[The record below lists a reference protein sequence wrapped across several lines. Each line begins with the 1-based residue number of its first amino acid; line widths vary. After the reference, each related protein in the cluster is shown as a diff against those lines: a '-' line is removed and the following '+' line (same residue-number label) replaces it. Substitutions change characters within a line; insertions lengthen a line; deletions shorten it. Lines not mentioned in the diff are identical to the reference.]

1 MYLLPEGGAI
11 VGCGVV
17 VTEGGKVGC
26 GVVTTGANILKVNHF
41 LGINQ
46 NFINPGLFNF
56 KKVRRKRHLKQLY
69 SPPMQQSVDP
79 VQLPDGKSF

>member
-1 MYLLPEGGAI
+1 LYLLPEGGAI

-41 LGINQ
+41 LGSNQ
-46 NFINPGLFNF
+46 NFIKF
-56 KKVRRKRHLKQLY
+56 
-69 SPPMQQSVDP
+69 
-79 VQLPDGKSF
+79 